1 MNKFANLEI
10 NGKNLK
16 IPLIE
21 GSENEIALDISKL
34 RSETDISQQIRDL
47 KIPDQRLAILLIQ
60 MVKKAY

>member
-1 MNKFANLEI
+1 MTKEI

-34 RSETDISQQIRDL
+34 RSEIFFYL
-47 KIPDQRLAILLIQ
+47 YHKL
-60 MVKKAY
+60 

>member
-1 MNKFANLEI
+1 MDKYANLEI

-34 RSETDISQQIRDL
+34 RSETGYITID
-47 KIPDQRLAILLIQ
+47 KGF
-60 MVKKAY
+60 KN